1 MLAHVTC
8 ERSFVHLRACSLIR
22 TWNPDYRYLGML
34 VMVGVNKK
42 KFKPSVKAMK
52 ERYYQMFR
60 GKGGEQ

>member
-1 MLAHVTC
+1 MLTDPNMDP
-8 ERSFVHLRACSLIR
+8 E
-22 TWNPDYRYLGML
+22 YLGML
-34 VMVGVNKK
+34 VMVGVNKQ

>member
-1 MLAHVTC
+1 
-8 ERSFVHLRACSLIR
+8 
-22 TWNPDYRYLGML
+22 ML

-42 KFKPSVKAMK
+42 KFKPSVTAMK